1 MNPAALKAP
10 PSYAIASV
18 DHALRLA
25 AILQLEGALTVTEAA
40 ERLGVA
46 RSTAHRVLQMLV
58 YRDFARQDE
67 ERIYRPGL
75 LLELA
80 AYSPSRAA
88 ELRKVALPYL
98 RRLSASF
105 EESINVSIRTGDT
118 TRFIASAECARAV
131 RVTSREGMVFPLH
144 RTTTGMLYLASQ
156 PDHAWQQYLDR
167 HPEGRR
173 IQRSSLQEDI
183 DRVRRCGFALNLHR
197 SEKGLVAI
205 GVPFPRLGGE
215 LFAGLS
221 VSFPSTRYDERRVEW
236 YASILRSATID
247 MERDLTGWAQG
258 VELAG

>member
-1 MNPAALKAP
+1 MNPTALKTP

-25 AILQLEGALTVTEAA
+25 AVLQLEGGLTVTAAA

-80 AYSPSRAA
+80 AYSPSCAA

-98 RRLSASF
+98 ERLSATF
-105 EESINVSIRTGDT
+105 GESVNVSVRAGET
-118 TRFIASAECARAV
+118 TRFVASVECQRAP

-144 RTTTGMLYLASQ
+144 HTTTGMLYLASLADQ
-156 PDHAWQQYLDR
+156 DLRQYLDR
-167 HPEGRR
+167 HPDSRR
-173 IQRSSLQEDI
+173 ARRRSMLEEVDQ
-183 DRVRRCGFALNLHR
+183 VRRSGFALNLQR
-197 SEKGLVAI
+197 SEMGLVAV
-205 GVPFPRLGGE
+205 GVPVPRLAGG

-221 VSFPSTRYDERRVEW
+221 VSLPTMRYDERRIDW
-236 YASILRSATID
+236 YVLVLRSASAEMAT
-247 MERDLTGWAQG
+247 
-258 VELAG
+258 ELAEWARDVEPAV